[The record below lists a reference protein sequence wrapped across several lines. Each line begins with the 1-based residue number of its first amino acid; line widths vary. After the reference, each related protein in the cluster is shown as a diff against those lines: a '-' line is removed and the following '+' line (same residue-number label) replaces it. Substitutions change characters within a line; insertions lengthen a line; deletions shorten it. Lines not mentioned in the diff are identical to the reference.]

1 MESKGKRGMGME
13 CRVRERKLMRKEKV
27 VGQKSG
33 GGGN

>member
-13 CRVRERKLMRKEKV
+13 CRVRERKLMRKEV
-27 VGQKSG
+27 MGQKSG